1 MPHWSPDGQRTL
13 IGSKNIF
20 DTGGVA
26 FWRNGRMVLFDAT
39 QPPVHTQFWL
49 GDAWGQLP
57 VEEAEAELLG
67 NGYSP
72 FWLDNDTYGYVGQST
87 VTGEGEVVAQ
97 SVDGGEL
104 ETLVTLADLQAE
116 VPDEAL
122 TVATIRYVIT
132 HPAQANKLFV
142 VALDA
147 LGQEAYVFRV
157 DRVTGEIDLRIQSQ
171 IQLYHSLGFSPN
183 GRWLVLMG
191 YQDDINGQTTLFVV
205 HDLENDET
213 QTYTSSVDGLMLSPL
228 YDWSADGNWLLFL
241 MNGRVLNM
249 VAPAYNYQLVQLH
262 DQGYCTSMAW
272 INR

>member
-1 MPHWSPDGQRTL
+1 
-13 IGSKNIF
+13 
-20 DTGGVA
+20 
-26 FWRNGRMVLFDAT
+26 
-39 QPPVHTQFWL
+39 
-49 GDAWGQLP
+49 
-57 VEEAEAELLG
+57 
-67 NGYSP
+67 
-72 FWLDNDTYGYVGQST
+72 
-87 VTGEGEVVAQ
+87 
-97 SVDGGEL
+97 
-104 ETLVTLADLQAE
+104 
-116 VPDEAL
+116 
-122 TVATIRYVIT
+122 
-132 HPAQANKLFV
+132 
-142 VALDA
+142 

-183 GRWLVLMG
+183 GRRLVLMG